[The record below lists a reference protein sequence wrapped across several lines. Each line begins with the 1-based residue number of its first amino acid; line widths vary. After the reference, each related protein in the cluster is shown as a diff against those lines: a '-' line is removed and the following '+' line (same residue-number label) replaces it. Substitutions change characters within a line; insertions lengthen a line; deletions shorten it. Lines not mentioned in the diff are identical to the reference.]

1 MKNQEMNF
9 LNFLSFIDGY
19 MDDELLSEKLRDEL
33 SRLDVEIYENYEVN
47 DFNLSGA
54 VNNFNFDNVIL
65 ASGPWNKILLDKNN
79 LKTDKDIDLIKGSH
93 LVIDRKI
100 NRAYMFEAICK
111 KRYIFA
117 LPYKNNTLLG
127 TTEKR
132 TDSPDT
138 PIIDEDEKDYLIQ
151 SYNSFF
157 SKQISSENILYNYS
171 GVRPL
176 IKSNK
181 KNFHNSSRDFYID
194 QNKKLICV
202 FGGKWTTAP
211 SIAKKIVTIINNG

>member
-1 MKNQEMNF
+1 
-9 LNFLSFIDGY
+9 
-19 MDDELLSEKLRDEL
+19 
-33 SRLDVEIYENYEVN
+33 
-47 DFNLSGA
+47 
-54 VNNFNFDNVIL
+54 
-65 ASGPWNKILLDKNN
+65 
-79 LKTDKDIDLIKGSH
+79 
-93 LVIDRKI
+93 
-100 NRAYMFEAICK
+100 MFEAICK

-194 QNKKLICV
+194 QNEKLICV

>member
-79 LKTDKDIDLIKGSH
+79 LKTS
-93 LVIDRKI
+93 
-100 NRAYMFEAICK
+100 
-111 KRYIFA
+111 
-117 LPYKNNTLLG
+117 
-127 TTEKR
+127 
-132 TDSPDT
+132 
-138 PIIDEDEKDYLIQ
+138 
-151 SYNSFF
+151 
-157 SKQISSENILYNYS
+157 
-171 GVRPL
+171 
-176 IKSNK
+176 
-181 KNFHNSSRDFYID
+181 
-194 QNKKLICV
+194 
-202 FGGKWTTAP
+202 
-211 SIAKKIVTIINNG
+211 